1 MMNLEWAGLL
11 RRTRSA
17 LALTLAVIAQ
27 HAHAAGVAD
36 SRKAGD
42 IVMETGSGET
52 PEGKPVPYEIGTV
65 FVPENRAAP
74 HSRLIG
80 VGFAR
85 IRAARPTGGPPIFV
99 MTGGPGSSLLS
110 TLTDGDMSSRRRLA
124 LWATYSAS
132 NDLVVVDQ
140 RGYSTRGE
148 VLEFTTPKQPLDQ
161 PGSLA
166 ADADTL
172 VKSAHEAVVAHP
184 GKDLTGYTIVQS
196 AEDVND
202 LRQALGYRQ
211 ITLYGASFGSQ
222 WSLAVMRL
230 HPEIV
235 ARALLTDVEPLDY
248 AYDMPS
254 HVFAALQRIAWDAD
268 RDPGLAP
275 YLPKDGVMGAL
286 RAVRDR
292 LAKSPLKIKVKDET
306 TGKTQTVTLGLQDF
320 QDSLLRSAD
329 TWPAFI
335 LSLYHRHYDGWAREV
350 IEQRQSQTPSALI
363 GPLFDTSLGV
373 SAEREHLL
381 RTDSGTDLIGMG
393 AFHSYIA
400 SAPAWPSP
408 DVGDTLRLMA
418 PSPIPVLF
426 VHGDWDTSTPIE
438 NLLNLLPY
446 FPNGRAIL
454 VHRGTHG
461 DRKPLREQHPALWAQ
476 LVEFFK
482 TGDTR
487 NIPVNVTLR
496 VPVFQQPPFP
506 APAKSAL

>member
-1 MMNLEWAGLL
+1 MRLEWAGWI
-11 RRTRSA
+11 RRVRPT
-17 LALTLAVIAQ
+17 LVLTLAVIAQ
-27 HAHAAGVAD
+27 QAHAAGGTD

-42 IVMETGSGET
+42 IVLETGSAET
-52 PEGKPVPYEIGTV
+52 SEGQRVPYELGTV
-65 FVPENRAAP
+65 FVPENRTAP

-85 IRAARPTGGPPIFV
+85 IRAAQPTGGPPIFIL
-99 MTGGPGSSLLS
+99 TGGPGSSLLS
-110 TLTDGDMSSRRRLA
+110 TLTDNDEASRRRLA

-132 NDLVVVDQ
+132 NDWVVVDQ
-140 RGYSTRGE
+140 RGYSTRGD
-148 VLEFTTPKQPLDQ
+148 VLEFTAPKQRLDR
-161 PGSLA
+161 PRSLA
-166 ADADTL
+166 VNADVL
-172 VKSAHEAVVAHP
+172 VKSAHEAVAAHP
-184 GKDLTGYTIVQS
+184 GKDLAGYTIVQS

-202 LRQALGYRQ
+202 LRQALGYSQ

-222 WSLAVMRL
+222 WGLAVMRL
-230 HPEIV
+230 HPDIV

-248 AYDMPS
+248 GYDMPS

-275 YLPKDGVMGAL
+275 YLPKGGVMGAL

-292 LAKSPLKIKVKDET
+292 LAKGPLQVKVKDEK
-306 TGKTQTVTLGLQDF
+306 TGKTQTVMLGLEDF
-320 QDSLLRSAD
+320 QASLLRSAE

-335 LSLYHRHYDGWAREV
+335 LSLYHRHYDGWARAV
-350 IEQRQSQTPSALI
+350 IEQRQSESPSPLI

-381 RTDSGTDLIGMG
+381 RTDSGTDFLGMD

-408 DVGDTLRLMA
+408 DVGDALRLMV

-446 FPNGRAIL
+446 FPNGRALL

-496 VPVFQQPPFP
+496 VPEFQRPPFP
-506 APAKSAL
+506 APAKPPL